1 MLDALSS
8 PTPAT
13 VLVLS
18 NYKVLFHQVKTYSA
32 APTKLIEPGINYGTK
47 GRKETVKGE
56 TREEVVR
63 RMLSPPPDEDRAQG
77 CKRLIT

>member
-1 MLDALSS
+1 
-8 PTPAT
+8 
-13 VLVLS
+13 
-18 NYKVLFHQVKTYSA
+18 VKTYSA